1 MGEKTKEE
9 MPNST
14 GRLLIFTVNN
24 DVGDNQMLITIWN
37 NIQRY
42 LTSSLFY
49 PFKWPKILIGK
60 SNGEKEKKGKVM
72 WITEL
77 LVKLNKMLWEK
88 TQINT
93 IKSEKAVIATDL
105 MHIKCEKALWWC
117 KGTDQKH
124 HQGIEMQKGKAV
136 VWGGLINSWEKK
148 RSERQR
154 RKGKIYPTEC
164 RVPENSKEK

>member
-1 MGEKTKEE
+1 
-9 MPNST
+9 
-14 GRLLIFTVNN
+14 
-24 DVGDNQMLITIWN
+24 MLITIWN

-72 WITEL
+72 WNTDL
-77 LVKLNKMLWEK
+77 LVKLNKMLQEK

-105 MHIKCEKALWWC
+105 MHIKCEKAL
-117 KGTDQKH
+117 
-124 HQGIEMQKGKAV
+124 
-136 VWGGLINSWEKK
+136 
-148 RSERQR
+148 
-154 RKGKIYPTEC
+154 
-164 RVPENSKEK
+164 

>member
-77 LVKLNKMLWEK
+77 LVKLNKMLREK
-88 TQINT
+88 T
-93 IKSEKAVIATDL
+93 
-105 MHIKCEKALWWC
+105 
-117 KGTDQKH
+117 
-124 HQGIEMQKGKAV
+124 
-136 VWGGLINSWEKK
+136 
-148 RSERQR
+148 
-154 RKGKIYPTEC
+154 
-164 RVPENSKEK
+164 